1 MFYKNKLDCYKSLE
15 CYFYR
20 NGRLCVWEC
29 TLEPDDWVEWQPPA
43 KKEKT
48 KDSDSE
54 DDIDTEKIIERTE
67 KQKARAERNLLE
79 SGDKI
84 FHILL

>member
-1 MFYKNKLDCYKSLE
+1 ME

-48 KDSDSE
+48 KGSESDNE
-54 DDIDTEKIIERTE
+54 DDIDIEKIIERTE
-67 KQKARAERNLLE
+67 KQKAHAERKLLE

>member
-1 MFYKNKLDCYKSLE
+1 MYF
-15 CYFYR
+15 FYR

-48 KDSDSE
+48 EDSESDSE
-54 DDIDTEKIIERTE
+54 DDIDVEKIIEQTE
-67 KQKARAERNLLE
+67 KQKARAERKLLR
-79 SGDKI
+79 SGDNI
-84 FHILL
+84 FHIYSFIRIFF